1 MNQLF
6 IFTLL
11 TTYTV
16 AYAWVSTSNNIH
28 TRTTLYSSPDS
39 KNPKWQ
45 DCYDGED
52 DDCLSTTYSA
62 AFVAEEWIKSMPCG
76 KVSGFSF
83 IDVSFMYYA
92 QFHPSLFVLNC
103 SLYCHNG
110 RTPTACPK
118 TYLIQEL
125 WVMQVSRKLTS
136 WNT

>member
-1 MNQLF
+1 MNHLF

-11 TTYTV
+11 TAYTV

-62 AFVAEEWIKSMPCG
+62 AFVAEEWIKSLPCG
-76 KVSGFSF
+76 KDADCLPENLSHPGVMSDAGVEKVDVMEYLNIKRAVS
-83 IDVSFMYYA
+83 VS
-92 QFHPSLFVLNC
+92 
-103 SLYCHNG
+103 NG
-110 RTPTACPK
+110 SGKEEMKP
-118 TYLIQEL
+118 
-125 WVMQVSRKLTS
+125 
-136 WNT
+136 